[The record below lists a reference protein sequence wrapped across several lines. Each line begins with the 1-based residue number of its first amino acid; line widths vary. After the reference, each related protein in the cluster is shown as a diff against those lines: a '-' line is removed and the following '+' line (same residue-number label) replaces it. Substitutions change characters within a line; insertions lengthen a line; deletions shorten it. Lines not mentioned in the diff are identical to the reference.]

1 MSSLT
6 IIQNHLHPHGVYGPH
21 HHIDLRVDRATLAK
35 RRWRG
40 AAVDGREFG
49 FDLAEPIHHGAH
61 FFADGD
67 NYYVIEQ
74 EPEEV
79 LEISVTAPE
88 ETARVGWSLGN
99 LHFPVQ
105 VIEGAV
111 RVQDDPAVL
120 QLLQRQGIAFT
131 RVRCVF
137 LPLTAGAQAHHH
149 HG

>member
-1 MSSLT
+1 MSGLT
-6 IIQNHLHPHGVYGPH
+6 IIQSNPHPHGVYGPH

-40 AAVDGREFG
+40 IAVDGREFG
-49 FDLAEPIHHGAH
+49 FDLAEPINHGAH

-79 LEISVTAPE
+79 VEIPVTSPE
-88 ETARVGWSLGN
+88 QAARVGWSLGN

-105 VIEGAV
+105 VIDGAV
-111 RVQDDPAVL
+111 RVQGDPAVL
-120 QLLQRQGIAFT
+120 QLLEREGIAFS
-131 RVRCVF
+131 RVTCVF
-137 LPLTAGAQAHHH
+137 LPLSAGAHGHH

>member
-1 MSSLT
+1 MSGLT
-6 IIQNHLHPHGVYGPH
+6 IIQSNAYPHGVIGPH
-21 HHIDLRVDRATLAK
+21 HLIELRVDRTTLAK

-40 AAVDGREFG
+40 TAKDGREFG
-49 FDLAEPIHHGAH
+49 FDLAEPINHGAH

-79 LEISVTAPE
+79 LEILLNAPGQA
-88 ETARVGWSLGN
+88 ARIGWSLGN

-105 VIEGAV
+105 VLEGAV
-111 RVQDDPAVL
+111 RVQDDPAVR
-120 QLLQRQGIAFT
+120 QLLQREGIAST
-131 RVRCVF
+131 RVTCLF
-137 LPLTAGAQAHHH
+137 LPLSAGAHGHHH